1 MNKKILR
8 LFSALAVGAAC
19 FSLAGGTETAMAL
32 PNPMVSYE
40 SVAAARDAAGFQPLY
55 LPSISGYRMNQV
67 WVIGGDVIDMEY
79 VSEDLPA
86 SKFRLRTA
94 RCTERMNEDISGI
107 YGVKWEEESI
117 NGLTIAIAD
126 VPGASNSYAAHW
138 RHNNMLFSV
147 SVENMTN
154 REFRRLLEYGLAE
167 VTINCF

>member
-1 MNKKILR
+1 MNRKILR
-8 LFSALAVGAAC
+8 LFSVLAVGAAC
-19 FSLAGGTETAMAL
+19 FGFAGGTEAAMAL
-32 PNPMVSYE
+32 PNPMVSYD
-40 SVAAARDAAGFQPLY
+40 SVAAAREAAGFQPLY

-86 SKFRLRTA
+86 GKFRLRTA
-94 RCTERMNEDISGI
+94 RCTERMNGDISGI
-107 YGVKWEEESI
+107 HGAKWGEERI
-117 NGLTIAIAD
+117 NGLPIAIAD